1 MISIIR
7 IPPES
12 IDHFEFDSIDDKLMN
27 LSKINVFVGSNNS
40 GKSRLL
46 RLLFKENQ
54 KLDLYPSTIDSK
66 LSNEFRTELDKHF
79 SFLKTNYNSKDTR
92 TFFLEA
98 RNLQIRKFSFHL
110 EHVFQFFDKWKGLNK
125 DVPGYLRDAYQA
137 FGNLEKAVDKKLE
150 KLRITN
156 AKKPKKIYIPILRG
170 LRPISF
176 TNEIEGDQDLIV
188 FNDNDVY
195 RLRTGH
201 DYFNGYTD
209 GIITGLSI
217 YQDILKLLTG
227 KEEDRILIRG
237 FEQFLSNEVFL
248 ATTTLIPNWSDE
260 TLHIKV
266 GDDAQRPIFN
276 LGDGLQTLI
285 TILYPIYINKN
296 SDTQFFIEEP
306 EVHLHP
312 LWQRKL
318 FDCLNSDE
326 FSKAQFFISSHS
338 SVFMNSEDISLYAVE
353 RKEDVSLV
361 RNVTTNSQK
370 IESLDLLGYK
380 ASDLFMSNYI
390 IWVEGAS
397 DKIYIRKMISQ
408 KDSSLEEGKHYS
420 FMQFSGTG
428 YTDLF
433 LNEHDPELKSVSS
446 MNPNFGIIMDSDR
459 SNLSD
464 SLDSNRTKIVKLF
477 DRIGKFC
484 WVTQLR
490 EIENYIPK
498 ERFEDAVGNVTSKS
512 GLEIPTGDYDNRFKV
527 VDPKQKESV
536 RPTVRI
542 EDDIFSKISA
552 AHGSLKD
559 ISDKE
564 LRKTIQKSLD
574 ATKKSK
580 VKIGKINLAK
590 EVVKEDITFNEELE
604 EKINELIDNIRKANS

>member
-1 MISIIR
+1 MVSIIKIR
-7 IPPES
+7 HES
-12 IDHFEFDSIDDKLMN
+12 LGQFSFDEYGDKLIG
-27 LSKINVFVGSNNS
+27 LSNINVIIGSNNS

-46 RLLFKENQ
+46 RKLFDENS
-54 KLDLYPSTIDSK
+54 KLDYYTSEMLNSSLGKNALNDIRVGLKSIYQKYYSNRTSQYFTALDQFKNNPSNNNFVSYFKAVHDSRI
-66 LSNEFRTELDKHF
+66 EG
-79 SFLKTNYNSKDTR
+79 
-92 TFFLEA
+92 TFFSGDLERRVQHA
-98 RNLQIRKFSFHL
+98 LNTIEMNHENILKNLRSKTKYF
-110 EHVFQFFDKWKGLNK
+110 K
-125 DVPGYLRDAYQA
+125 Y
-137 FGNLEKAVDKKLE
+137 
-150 KLRITN
+150 
-156 AKKPKKIYIPILRG
+156 YIPILRG
-170 LRPISF
+170 LRPISNTVDVNSVRSF
-176 TNEIEGDQDLIV
+176 NHSDLY
-188 FNDNDVY
+188 NH
-195 RLRTGH
+195 RTCN
-201 DYFNGYTD
+201 DYFDKLLTNVF
-209 GIITGLSI
+209 TGLTI
-217 YQDILKLLTG
+217 YKDILKLLTG
-227 KEEDRILIRG
+227 NESDRALIRG
-237 FEQFLSNEVFL
+237 FEDFISKEIFNKR
-248 ATTTLIPNWSDE
+248 TILIPNWSDE

-266 GDDAQRPIFN
+266 GDEKQRAIFD

-285 TILYPIYINKN
+285 TLLYPMYVNKDN
-296 SDTQFFIEEP
+296 QAQFFIEEP
-306 EVHLHP
+306 GIHLHP
-312 LWQRKL
+312 KLQRKL
-318 FDCLNSDE
+318 ISCFKNEVFENIQL
-326 FSKAQFFISSHS
+326 FLSSHS
-338 SVFMNSEDISLYAVE
+338 SIFIND
-353 RKEDVSLV
+353 KDVSLFVMERKDEKSFV
-361 RNVTTNSQK
+361 RK
-370 IESLDLLGYK
+370 ISKESDKVGSLDHLGYR

-433 LNEHDPELKSVSS
+433 LNEHDSELKSVSS

-459 SNLSD
+459 SKASDNLD
-464 SLDSNRTKIVKLF
+464 ANRTKIVELF

-498 ERFEDAVGNVTSKS
+498 ERFEDAVGNVTGKI

-542 EDDIFSKISA
+542 EDDVFSKISA

-574 ATKKSK
+574 ATKKSR

-604 EKINELIDNIRKANS
+604 EKINELIDNIRKANL